1 MLKVKFIWE
10 SFYEKTGF
18 ILYSFFY
25 SLNFQTLLW
34 CMNPPTISGE
44 HRPLIFTM
52 YSGHVCVNNY
62 MLSFPVLMVVAG
74 EH

>member
-1 MLKVKFIWE
+1 MLKVR
-10 SFYEKTGF
+10 SFGKASRRKPV
-18 ILYSFFY
+18 SFFTHY

-44 HRPLIFTM
+44 HRPLIVTM
-52 YSGHVCVNNY
+52 YLGHVCVNNY
-62 MLSFPVLMVVAG
+62 ILSLPVLVVVAG